1 MEEKKLEFKDAP
13 YGYPLCF
20 NNDCALHDK
29 CMHYQIGQLA
39 PADRHAGPAIYP
51 SAWKDGTCRYYR
63 EKKLVQ
69 LAWGFNQLYHGMT
82 GGQIHDARGTL
93 RAHLG
98 SGMSAYY
105 RYHHGERLLSPKLQ
119 EEIRD
124 IIVRFGGSKDVKFD
138 HYVTSWDFT

>member
-1 MEEKKLEFKDAP
+1 MDEKKLEFKDAP
-13 YGYPLCF
+13 YGYALCF
-20 NNDCALHDK
+20 NHACALCGK
-29 CMHYQIGQLA
+29 CMHYQVGLLA
-39 PADRHAGPAIYP
+39 PQDRLTGPAVYP
-51 SAWKDGTCRYYR
+51 TAWKDGACQCFR

-69 LAWGFNQLYHGMT
+69 YAWGFSQLYKGMT
-82 GGQIHDARGTL
+82 SGQTSDARGTL

-105 RYHHGERLLSPKLQ
+105 RYHHGERLLTPQLQ

-124 IIVRFGGSKDVKFD
+124 IIVRFGGSKDIRFD